1 MTRAV
6 VVSRAVAALTLVV
19 LTGCGSAPEGPGDV
33 RVEVGAQDV
42 TARPVQFCEDGERV
56 RYDNAPPVVE
66 VSPDAVI
73 TLTVPASV
81 AERGW
86 SVQVFDEKLEETLGE
101 VDVPEGEDRLAEIN
115 TSDVVPPAFY
125 LVIVEDK
132 GGDCGEWSGAWPV
145 GFLRA
150 GGDLGG
156 TPSSSAPPAG

>member
-1 MTRAV
+1 M
-6 VVSRAVAALTLVV
+6 SRSLVV
-19 LTGCGSAPEGPGDV
+19 LLLLVLAGCGSTEAAGPPDAQV
-33 RVEVGAQDV
+33 AVGAQELSV
-42 TARPVQFCEDGERV
+42 RPVQYCLDGDGQ
-56 RYDNAPPVVE
+56 RYDTTPPIIE
-66 VSPDAVI
+66 VSPDTTVA
-73 TLTVPASV
+73 LTVPEAV